1 MMFSELENGSRF
13 RCQLADE
20 TGSRSI
26 VDCVKL
32 SRSRF
37 RRLDS
42 GRYVKPGSVAFP
54 VALIPKPR
62 EPPPD

>member
-13 RCQLADE
+13 RCKLPDD
-20 TGSRSI
+20 TGNRVA

-42 GRYVKPGSVAFP
+42 GKYIKPDSTAFP
-54 VALIPKPR
+54 VALIPRK
-62 EPPPD
+62 PPD

>member
-1 MMFSELENGSRF
+1 MIFSELENGSRF
-13 RCQLADE
+13 RCQLPDE
-20 TGSRSI
+20 RGNRSI

-42 GRYVKPGSVAFP
+42 GKYVKPETTAFP
-54 VALIPKPR
+54 VAFVPKP
-62 EPPPD
+62 PD